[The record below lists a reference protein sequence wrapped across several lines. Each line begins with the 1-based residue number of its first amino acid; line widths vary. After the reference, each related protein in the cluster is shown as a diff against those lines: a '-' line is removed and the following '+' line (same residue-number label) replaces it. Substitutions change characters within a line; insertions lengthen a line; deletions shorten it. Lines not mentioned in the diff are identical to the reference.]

1 MALVLALVLFGAAE
15 WCQKGIAALKAGNV
29 VEAVKLAP
37 GEPVMWLAVAD
48 ARLLWGGGA
57 GAVALVLALLLFG
70 AEEWLQKGIAALKAG
85 NVVEA
90 RAALEEAVKLA
101 PGEPV
106 MWLAVADAR
115 LRSGEAGLAVEAMEQ
130 AGRLAP
136 GSPMVERGRDMFAR
150 RMGEVGQ
157 GLLDARQEKRAE
169 AVLQVAVKAFP
180 KQAELWRLLGLALYA
195 QGRNAAAVTAFVA
208 AIDLAPEEESLY
220 AGLETLLPGGG
231 RWKRGWRNTWRGTRS
246 QLWDGICWAWNG
258 AKRRCGRRLGRWMGS
273 FGRRRLRCINGWSR
287 GGRWSCWSGWLS

>member
-1 MALVLALVLFGAAE
+1 MDEGR
-15 WCQKGIAALKAGNV
+15 G
-29 VEAVKLAP
+29 
-37 GEPVMWLAVAD
+37 
-48 ARLLWGGGA
+48 RGGGT
-57 GAVALVLALLLFG
+57 GAVALVLALLFFG

-115 LRSGEAGLAVEAMEQ
+115 LRSGEAGLAVVAMEQ
-130 AGRLAP
+130 AGMLAP
-136 GSPMVERGRDMFAR
+136 GSPMVERGRGMFAR

-180 KQAELWRLLGLALYA
+180 KEAELWRLLGLSLYA
-195 QGRNAAAVTAFVA
+195 QGRNAGAVAAFVA

-220 AGLETLLPGGG
+220 AGLETLLPAGKAVEARLAKYVAGHAG
-231 RWKRGWRNTWRGTRS
+231 SALGWYLLGLERGAEALWEKAWALDAKFWPAAFALHKRAEPERAIKLLERVVDLNPGYAPAYYALA
-246 QLWDGICWAWNG
+246 QIYAKQG
-258 AKRRCGRRLGRWMGS
+258 AREKAS
-273 FGRRRLRCINGWSR
+273 AARRRHHELVAGTP
-287 GGRWSCWSGWLS
+287 

>member
-1 MALVLALVLFGAAE
+1 M
-15 WCQKGIAALKAGNV
+15 
-29 VEAVKLAP
+29 
-37 GEPVMWLAVAD
+37 
-48 ARLLWGGGA
+48 
-57 GAVALVLALLLFG
+57 ALVLALLLFG
-70 AEEWLQKGIAALKAG
+70 AQLGANDWLQKGIAALKAG

-115 LRSGEAGLAVEAMEQ
+115 LRSGDAALAMAAMEQ
-130 AGRLAP
+130 AGKLAP
-136 GSPMVERGRDMFAR
+136 GSSMVDRGRLMFAR

-180 KQAELWRLLGLALYA
+180 KKAELWRLLGLALYA
-195 QGRNAAAVTAFVA
+195 QGRNAPAVAAFVA

-220 AGLETLLPGGG
+220 AGLETLLPAGKAVEARLAKYVAGHAGSALGWYLLGLERGDAALWEKAWASDAKFWPAAFALHKRAEPG
-231 RWKRGWRNTWRGTRS
+231 RATKLLERVVELNPEYAPAYYALAQLYAKQGARGKALAARKRHHELVKET
-246 QLWDGICWAWNG
+246 Q
-258 AKRRCGRRLGRWMGS
+258 
-273 FGRRRLRCINGWSR
+273 
-287 GGRWSCWSGWLS
+287 

>member
-1 MALVLALVLFGAAE
+1 M
-15 WCQKGIAALKAGNV
+15 
-29 VEAVKLAP
+29 
-37 GEPVMWLAVAD
+37 
-48 ARLLWGGGA
+48 
-57 GAVALVLALLLFG
+57 ALVLALLLFG

-115 LRSGEAGLAVEAMEQ
+115 LRSGEAGLAVAAVEQ
-130 AGRLAP
+130 AGNLAP
-136 GSPMVERGRDMFAR
+136 GSPMVERGRGMFAR

-180 KQAELWRLLGLALYA
+180 KEAELWRLLGLSLYA
-195 QGRNAAAVTAFVA
+195 QGRNAAAVAAFVA

-220 AGLETLLPGGG
+220 AGLETLLPAGKAVEARLAKYVAGHASSALGWYLLGLERGEAALWEKAWALDAKFWPAAFALHKRAEPG
-231 RWKRGWRNTWRGTRS
+231 RAVQLLERVVELNPEYAPAYYALAQLYAKQGAREKASAARKRHHELVAVTP
-246 QLWDGICWAWNG
+246 
-258 AKRRCGRRLGRWMGS
+258 
-273 FGRRRLRCINGWSR
+273 
-287 GGRWSCWSGWLS
+287 

>member
-1 MALVLALVLFGAAE
+1 M
-15 WCQKGIAALKAGNV
+15 
-29 VEAVKLAP
+29 
-37 GEPVMWLAVAD
+37 
-48 ARLLWGGGA
+48 
-57 GAVALVLALLLFG
+57 ALVLALLLFG

-115 LRSGEAGLAVEAMEQ
+115 LRSGEVGLAVAAMEQ
-130 AGRLAP
+130 AGKLAP
-136 GSPMVERGRDMFAR
+136 GSPMVERGRGMFAR

-180 KQAELWRLLGLALYA
+180 KEAELWRLLGLALYA
-195 QGRNAAAVTAFVA
+195 QGRNAGAVAAFVA

-220 AGLETLLPGGG
+220 AGLETLLPAGKAVEARLAKYVAGHAG
-231 RWKRGWRNTWRGTRS
+231 SALGWYLLGLERGAEA
-246 QLWDGICWAWNG
+246 LWEKAWNLDAKFWPAAFALHKRAEPERAIKLLERVVELNPEYAPAYYALAQLYGKQG
-258 AKRRCGRRLGRWMGS
+258 AREKAS
-273 FGRRRLRCINGWSR
+273 AARRRHHELVAGTP
-287 GGRWSCWSGWLS
+287 